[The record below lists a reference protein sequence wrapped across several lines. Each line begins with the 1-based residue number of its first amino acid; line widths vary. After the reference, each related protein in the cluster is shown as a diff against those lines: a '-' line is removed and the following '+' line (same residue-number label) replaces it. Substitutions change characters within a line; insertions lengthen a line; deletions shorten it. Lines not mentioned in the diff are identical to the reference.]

1 MARAS
6 GKVPIHLPVALPETL
21 TPFPPWCGWVR
32 LGAAKNGGESW
43 KPGCGWVRRWIFGGK
58 RAELEFIT
66 EPAKK
71 RGRVLE
77 TWVRLGAA
85 WEKAFDKDGSWS
97 ARWWSADG
105 G

>member
-32 LGAAKNGGESW
+32 LGAAK
-43 KPGCGWVRRWIFGGK
+43 
-58 RAELEFIT
+58 
-66 EPAKK
+66 K

-85 WEKAFDKDGSWS
+85 LDFWGKKG
-97 ARWWSADG
+97 
-105 G
+105 